1 MKEIEYTEEEMTRLH
16 HGILDPPPFPE
27 DLEYIDG
34 NYWSKKYLYCV
45 SYPVMV
51 RKLFIA
57 EYIITACKNQLR
69 QIINDGMDEE
79 IINGAFINLERN
91 LNTKKRI
98 EKDIYEFKQN
108 YQQMIKEMIE
118 E

>member
-16 HGILDPPPFPE
+16 DGILDPPPFPE

-34 NYWSKKYLYCV
+34 NYWSKKYPYYV

-51 RKLFIA
+51 RNLFRA
-57 EYIITACKNQLR
+57 ECIITACKNQLR
-69 QIINDGMDEE
+69 QMINDGMDEE
-79 IINGAFINLERN
+79 IINGAFVNLERN

-98 EKDIYEFKQN
+98 EKDIEEFKQH
-108 YQQMIKEMIE
+108 YQQMIKEMME